1 MIYRFCRPE
10 DIPMIVGALNACDD
24 IHFPD
29 RPPMTVPQFRAEM
42 GLISL
47 WPSNTMVVLEE
58 KDPIAVIVGTK
69 RPTGC
74 WIAKL
79 GVRAGYQRQ
88 GIGRYL
94 VEALLRKLSIIG
106 PHVISVD
113 VPVEQAGAIPFFEA
127 MGFTVWTRYWSF
139 TGRPQPVALQALRHV
154 QPVQHDLALSRY
166 EPLHPV
172 SQCWE
177 RDAHT
182 LQLYGGR
189 LTGYAFWEEET
200 MLGYILLDGDTVMDL
215 AIDPHADPLRV
226 GPPLLARG
234 VGDVGGTLRMH
245 KVPDADPTRAVL
257 AHAGLA
263 ARASHVH
270 LGQQLTKKGG

>member
-10 DIPMIVGALNACDD
+10 DIPMIVGALNACYDV
-24 IHFPD
+24 HFPLLS
-29 RPPMTVPQFRAEM
+29 PMTEPQFRAQM

-79 GVRAGYQRQ
+79 GVRSDYQRQ

-106 PHVISVD
+106 PRVISVD
-113 VPVEQAGAIPFFEA
+113 VPVEQAGAVAFFQA
-127 MGFTVWTRYWSF
+127 LGFTPWTRYWTF
-139 TGRPQPVALQALRHV
+139 TGRPQPVSLQAMRHV
-154 QPVQHDLALSRY
+154 QPVKLALALNRY
-166 EPLHPV
+166 EPFHPV

-189 LTGYAFWEEET
+189 LTGYALWEGET

-226 GPPLLARG
+226 GTPLLARG
-234 VGDVGGTLRMH
+234 AADVGGPLRMD
-245 KVPDADPTRAVL
+245 KVPDEDPTRAVL
-257 AHAGLA
+257 EHAGLA
-263 ARASHVH
+263 PRASHVH
-270 LGQQLTKKGG
+270 LGQQITKKGG